1 MILAKLDCSPGREPC
16 ALTRALARHGAAVR
30 IAPSV
35 ALLAPRMV
43 YVRPSVRPPA
53 CLPDDEYRE
62 KKCRE
67 IVEE

>member
-35 ALLAPRMV
+35 ALLARRMV
-43 YVRPSVRPPA
+43 YVCLSA

-62 KKCRE
+62 KKCRDF
-67 IVEE
+67 VEE